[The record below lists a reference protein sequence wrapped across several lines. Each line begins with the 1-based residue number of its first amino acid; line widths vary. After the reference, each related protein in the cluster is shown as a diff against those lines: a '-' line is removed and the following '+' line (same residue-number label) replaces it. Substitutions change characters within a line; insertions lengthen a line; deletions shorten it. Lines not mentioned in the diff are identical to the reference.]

1 MYSKPTKILSKSN
14 LLTAWQNS
22 RDSSRKAGRPGIDNV
37 TAQQFAAKLDY
48 NLTVIARQL
57 RTGSY
62 GFARLKPVFIPKPNS
77 SKERMICIPTV
88 RDRVVQRAIGN
99 YLTSRRCFPVYNSS
113 SFGFIRGRRPAD
125 AVNAAV
131 NLRTRYEWCLKT
143 DIESFFDRIPRPYLK
158 DRIGSLMQ
166 SHSLCP
172 LIFKIID
179 LEVKELPINKAK
191 IERQGVK
198 RGMGVRQGMPLSPL
212 LANLTLSKFDRQIE
226 TRKIPMI
233 RYADDLA
240 LFFNSR
246 QDAKI
251 AKDIVSALLG
261 ELELTIPKIA
271 SGAKTQLLGPDDPL
285 DFLGREIVRVG
296 VDKKYVARVSN
307 RQIEKIKRYLEEE
320 YSFQNRSKSDATFL
334 ETVVDLWRSISAYLG
349 IYKDAYNYMILDS
362 ELRGTART
370 IMSDTFLD
378 IFGADA
384 LDKITDEAREFLGIG
399 TLDVPEP
406 LNDLDL

>member
-1 MYSKPTKILSKSN
+1 
-14 LLTAWQNS
+14 
-22 RDSSRKAGRPGIDNV
+22 
-37 TAQQFAAKLDY
+37 
-48 NLTVIARQL
+48 
-57 RTGSY
+57 
-62 GFARLKPVFIPKPNS
+62 
-77 SKERMICIPTV
+77 
-88 RDRVVQRAIGN
+88 
-99 YLTSRRCFPVYNSS
+99 
-113 SFGFIRGRRPAD
+113 
-125 AVNAAV
+125 
-131 NLRTRYEWCLKT
+131 
-143 DIESFFDRIPRPYLK
+143 
-158 DRIGSLMQ
+158 
-166 SHSLCP
+166 
-172 LIFKIID
+172 
-179 LEVKELPINKAK
+179 
-191 IERQGVK
+191 
-198 RGMGVRQGMPLSPL
+198 
-212 LANLTLSKFDRQIE
+212 
-226 TRKIPMI
+226 MI